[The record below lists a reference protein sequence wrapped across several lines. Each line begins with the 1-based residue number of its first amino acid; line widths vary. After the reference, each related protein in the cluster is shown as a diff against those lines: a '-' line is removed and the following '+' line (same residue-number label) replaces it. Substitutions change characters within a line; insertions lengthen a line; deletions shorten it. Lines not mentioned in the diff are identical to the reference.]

1 MQHPRNSHQGAR
13 QPMRLRSRW
22 VTGIAT
28 ACAVAGLVAV
38 VPQAFAHPDG
48 DGPQH
53 CMHQMGHHGPGQ
65 MDQRMERMVERV
77 FKRVGASEQQKAK
90 AREILK
96 ASSGEMASL
105 YKGHEDGRQE
115 MIALLSA
122 DTIDRD
128 RLEQHRAAH
137 HAQMEQMSKLM
148 TRTMADLAEVLTPEQ
163 RREAAKM
170 FARMHEEGR
179 HGRPGNRRPPRS
191 EKPAG

>member
-1 MQHPRNSHQGAR
+1 
-13 QPMRLRSRW
+13 MRSRSRW
-22 VTGIAT
+22 VSGIAT
-28 ACAVAGLVAV
+28 ACALAGLVAV
-38 VPQAFAHPDG
+38 VPLASAHQGGG

-65 MDQRMERMVERV
+65 MDQRMERMIERV
-77 FKRVGASEQQKAK
+77 FTRVGASEQQKAR
-90 AREILK
+90 AREIVK
-96 ASSGEMASL
+96 ASSAEMASL
-105 YKGHEDGRQE
+105 SKGHDDGRQE

-137 HAQMEQMSKLM
+137 HAQMEQMSKVM
-148 TRTMADLAEVLTPEQ
+148 TRTLADLAEVLTPEQ

-170 FARMHEEGR
+170 FAQMHEEGR

>member
-1 MQHPRNSHQGAR
+1 MKHPINSTQDAR
-13 QPMRLRSRW
+13 QAKRFRSRW
-22 VTGIAT
+22 VSGIAT
-28 ACAVAGLVAV
+28 ACALAGLVAV
-38 VPQAFAHPDG
+38 VPLASAHPGG
-48 DGPQH
+48 DGQQH

-65 MDQRMERMVERV
+65 MDQRMERMVERI
-77 FKRVGASEQQKAK
+77 FTRVGASEQQKAK
-90 AREILK
+90 AREIVK
-96 ASSGEMASL
+96 ASSAEMASL
-105 YKGHEDGRQE
+105 FKGHEDGRQE

-128 RLEQHRAAH
+128 RLEQHRVAH
-137 HAQMEQMSKLM
+137 HAQMEQMSKAM
-148 TRTMADLAEVLTPEQ
+148 TRTLADLAEVLTPEQ

>member
-1 MQHPRNSHQGAR
+1 
-13 QPMRLRSRW
+13 MRFRSRW
-22 VTGIAT
+22 VSGIAT
-28 ACAVAGLVAV
+28 ACALVGLVVV
-38 VPQAFAHPDG
+38 VPQASAHPG
-48 DGPQH
+48 GGEPQH

-77 FKRVGASEQQKAK
+77 FTRVGASDQQKAR
-90 AREILK
+90 AREIVK
-96 ASSGEMASL
+96 ASSAEMASL
-105 YKGHEDGRQE
+105 HKDHESGRQE

-137 HAQMEQMSKLM
+137 HAQMEQMSKAM
-148 TRTMADLAEVLTPEQ
+148 TRTLADLAEVLTPEQ

-170 FARMHEEGR
+170 FAQMHEEGR
-179 HGRPGNRRPPRS
+179 HDRPGNKRPPRS

>member
-13 QPMRLRSRW
+13 QPMRFRSRW
-22 VTGIAT
+22 VSGIAT
-28 ACAVAGLVAV
+28 ACALAGLVAV
-38 VPQAFAHPDG
+38 VPQAFAHTDG

-77 FKRVGASEQQKAK
+77 FTRVGASEQQKAK
-90 AREILK
+90 AREIVK

-137 HAQMEQMSKLM
+137 HAQMEQMSKVM

-170 FARMHEEGR
+170 FAQMHEEGR
-179 HGRPGNRRPPRS
+179 HGRPGSRRPPRS